1 MHAMVNPT
9 VLAGMAPARF
19 PSFSRKALQG
29 AICSLLVGWGA
40 GAPAQASPP
49 PMTQAA
55 PAAAAAAEAAA
66 SRTPIVPK
74 AGSAAEATAAAAG
87 PSVASAAAQR
97 LPQLSLNEVV
107 RAVLDHNPDLR
118 AVEQSRTTARA
129 GVVSASALPNPK
141 LEWNQGRNS
150 ARVPGAAA
158 GTVQGWA
165 VALPIENPAVR
176 GARVEAARAGEQGS
190 VHFVA
195 TTRNALVAQVRLRA
209 YEMVLREAEVEAAKE
224 AVRLLEQAH
233 ERVRVRVDSG
243 EAARYEIIKA
253 DAEIIQAR
261 QQEQTARLRAE
272 QAQLALGRLAAG
284 QLPVRFRLDVSL
296 EDPLRIEDMGEI
308 DPMEHPELRQLKAE
322 VERAQA
328 RLDGAKASRWPGV
341 ELRYGQT
348 REPDV
353 RLNTVG
359 VSIQIPL
366 LDQHRGPIDEA
377 ASELERA
384 RLQLEGR
391 QIELRQQTLQA
402 WKELEMARLRT
413 QALSQGSV
421 REAESALRVAEAA
434 YRFGERGILDV
445 LDAQRV
451 LRSIRA
457 DLLDARYQL
466 QAARIQLEYLAGR
479 YDDPSAL

>member
-1 MHAMVNPT
+1 MLNIT
-9 VLAGMAPARF
+9 VLAGLIPARLQF
-19 PSFSRKALQG
+19 LPHTALRC
-29 AICSLLVGWGA
+29 AVCCLTAAAAA
-40 GAPAQASPP
+40 GAAAQARPE
-49 PMTQAA
+49 AEA
-55 PAAAAAAEAAA
+55 PAAAA
-66 SRTPIVPK
+66 
-74 AGSAAEATAAAAG
+74 SAQA
-87 PSVASAAAQR
+87 
-97 LPQLSLNEVV
+97 LPRLSLDEVI
-107 RAVLDHNPDLR
+107 RTVLEHNPDLR
-118 AVEQSRTTARA
+118 AVQQSRVSARA
-129 GVVSASALPNPK
+129 GVVTASALPNPR

-150 ARVPGAAA
+150 ARVPSGAA

-165 VALPIENPAVR
+165 VALPIENPTLR
-176 GARVEAARAGEQGS
+176 GARIDAAKAGEQGT
-190 VHFVA
+190 VHYVA
-195 TTRNALVAQVRLRA
+195 STRNALVAQARLRA
-209 YEMVLREAEVEAAKE
+209 YEMVLREAEVEAARE
-224 AVRLLEQAH
+224 AVRLLEQVH

-284 QLPVRFRLDVSL
+284 QLPVRFGLDVSL
-296 EDPLRIEDMGEI
+296 EDPLHIEDMGDI
-308 DPMEHPELRQLKAE
+308 DPMQHPDLRQLKAE
-322 VERAQA
+322 VDRARA
-328 RLDGAKASRWPGV
+328 RLDGAKAARWPGV
-341 ELRYGQT
+341 ELRYGST

-353 RLNTVG
+353 RQNMLG

-366 LDQHRGPIDEA
+366 LDRHRGPVDEA
-377 ASELERA
+377 ASELERM

-391 QIELRQQTLQA
+391 QIDLRQQTLQS
-402 WKELEMARLRT
+402 WKELELARVRT

-421 REAESALRVAEAA
+421 REAEAALRVAEAA

-466 QAARIQLEYLAGR
+466 QSARIQLEYLAGR
-479 YDDPSAL
+479 YDAPMVPRIAP

>member
-1 MHAMVNPT
+1 MMTEQFTSKAQEAVSSAVQSAQAAGNPQ
-9 VLAGMAPARF
+9 VDSLHLLE
-19 PSFSRKALQG
+19 ALLEQG
-29 AICSLLVGWGA
+29 EGIAYSLLQAIGA
-40 GAPAQASPP
+40 N
-49 PMTQAA
+49 
-55 PAAAAAAEAAA
+55 
-66 SRTPIVPK
+66 
-74 AGSAAEATAAAAG
+74 
-87 PSVASAAAQR
+87 
-97 LPQLSLNEVV
+97 PQ
-107 RAVLDHNPDLR
+107 
-118 AVEQSRTTARA
+118 QI
-129 GVVSASALPNPK
+129 
-141 LEWNQGRNS
+141 
-150 ARVPGAAA
+150 
-158 GTVQGWA
+158 GT
-165 VALPIENPAVR
+165 R
-176 GARVEAARAGEQGS
+176 
-190 VHFVA
+190 
-195 TTRNALVAQVRLRA
+195 TRNALVAQVRLRA

-272 QAQLALGRLAAG
+272 QAQLSLGRLAAG

-384 RLQLEGR
+384 RLQLEAR
-391 QIELRQQTLQA
+391 QIDLPQQTLQA

>member
-1 MHAMVNPT
+1 MVNPT
-9 VLAGMAPARF
+9 VLAGIVPARF
-19 PSFSRKALQG
+19 PSLSQKALQ
-29 AICSLLVGWGA
+29 AAVCSLMLACGA
-40 GAPAQASPP
+40 GASAQEAAPSREAAA
-49 PMTQAA
+49 AA
-55 PAAAAAAEAAA
+55 PAASA
-66 SRTPIVPK
+66 S
-74 AGSAAEATAAAAG
+74 
-87 PSVASAAAQR
+87 AQR
-97 LPQLSLNEVV
+97 LPRLSLNEVV
-107 RAVLDHNPDLR
+107 RAVLEHNPDLR

-165 VALPIENPAVR
+165 VALPIENPALR
-176 GARVEAARAGEQGS
+176 GARVEAAKAGEQGS

-195 TTRNALVAQVRLRA
+195 STRNALVAQVRLRA
-209 YEMVLREAEVEAAKE
+209 YEMVLREAEIEAARD

-233 ERVRVRVDSG
+233 ERVRVRVDTG

-261 QQEQTARLRAE
+261 QLEQTARLRAE
-272 QAQLALGRLAAG
+272 QAQLTLGRLAAG

-328 RLDGAKASRWPGV
+328 RLDAAKAARWPGM

-359 VSIQIPL
+359 VSIQVPL
-366 LDQHRGPIDEA
+366 FDQHRGPIDEA

-451 LRSIRA
+451 LRAIRA

-466 QAARIQLEYLAGR
+466 QSARIQLEYLGGR
-479 YDDPSAL
+479 YDDPAAL

>member
-1 MHAMVNPT
+1 MASRT
-9 VLAGMAPARF
+9 VLAGLAPARF
-19 PSFSRKALQG
+19 QFSPRTALRS
-29 AICSLLVGWGA
+29 ALCCLLMG
-40 GAPAQASPP
+40 
-49 PMTQAA
+49 
-55 PAAAAAAEAAA
+55 
-66 SRTPIVPK
+66 
-74 AGSAAEATAAAAG
+74 AAAG
-87 PSVASAAAQR
+87 VAAQAQSVPAASAPGEAASANAQAV
-97 LPQLSLNEVV
+97 PQLSLGEVV
-107 RAVLDHNPDLR
+107 RAVLEHNPDLR
-118 AVEQSRTTARA
+118 AVQQSQVSARA
-129 GVVSASALPNPK
+129 GVVTASALPNPK

-150 ARVPGAAA
+150 ARVPSGAS
-158 GTVQGWA
+158 GSVQGWA
-165 VALPIENPAVR
+165 VALPIENPVLR
-176 GARVEAARAGEQGS
+176 SARIEAARAGEQGS
-190 VHFVA
+190 VHHVA
-195 TTRNALVAQVRLRA
+195 NMRNALVAQVRLRA
-209 YEMVLREAEVEAAKE
+209 YEMVLREAEVEAARE

-261 QQEQTARLRAE
+261 QLQQTAKLRAE

-296 EDPLRIEDMGEI
+296 EDRLHVDALGNI

-328 RLDGAKASRWPGV
+328 RLDGAKAARLPGM

-353 RLNTVG
+353 RQNMLG

-384 RLQLEGR
+384 RLLLEGR

-402 WKELEMARLRT
+402 WKELEMARVRT
-413 QALSQGSV
+413 QALSQGAV

-451 LRSIRA
+451 LRAVRA

-466 QAARIQLEYLAGR
+466 QSARIQLEYLAGR
-479 YDDPSAL
+479 YADPAAL